1 MATCIRSPSPSA
13 KARANLLTGAGD
25 AGAVHL
31 PGAHISGVLTCT
43 GAAPRN
49 DSGPALVAGC
59 GPARDPASH
68 RDPADRIRLG
78 LPLLAWAF
86 AALFIAGFT
95 SAVRKT

>member
-25 AGAVHL
+25 AGAVRL
-31 PGAHISGVLTCT
+31 PGAHISGVLKCT
-43 GAAPRN
+43 GAALRN

-68 RDPADRIRLG
+68 RDPASWIG